1 MATIAYCQPDMDYR
15 REVGENQSHLKNI
28 LISPAHYKA
37 SLKRRFITTVN
48 MEIGSALHC
57 KVLEGDTEFNNRFI
71 LKPQDV
77 SFATKEGKEWKQNN
91 KNKTVL
97 AQQDYESVLGMAES
111 LFQLDWFDKKQKD
124 YRKYNELSIYWD
136 SDGIPCKGRLDR
148 LVELENEVIVL
159 DLKTTDSVDPSTF
172 QKKVT
177 GTMNYIFQAAWYSE
191 AASLAFNK
199 PARFIFAAIER
210 GNPYCS
216 SIFEVSDEM
225 MQEGVAQI
233 NQARKIL
240 KKCLQTKKWPKPEI
254 PYNVLSL
261 PPWYKSP
268 VGNNNFHEQDL
279 F

>member
-1 MATIAYCQPDMDYR
+1 
-15 REVGENQSHLKNI
+15 
-28 LISPAHYKA
+28 
-37 SLKRRFITTVN
+37 

-57 KVLEGDTEFNNRFI
+57 KVLEGDIEFNNRFI
-71 LKPQDV
+71 LKPQDI
-77 SFATKEGKEWKQNN
+77 SFSTKEGKDWKQSN
-91 KNKTVL
+91 KGKTIL
-97 AQQDYESVLGMAES
+97 AQQDYESVIGMADS
-111 LFQLDWFDKKQKD
+111 LFQLDWFNVNQTD
-124 YRKYNELSIYWD
+124 YRKYNELSIYWE

-148 LVELENEVIVL
+148 LVETKDEVLVL

-177 GTMNYIFQAAWYSE
+177 STMNYVFQAAWYAE

-199 PARFIFAAIER
+199 PARFIFVAIER

-240 KKCLQTKKWPKPEI
+240 KECLQTKKWPKPEI
-254 PYNVLSL
+254 PYNTLSL

-268 VGNNNFHEQDL
+268 TGNSSSQTQGL